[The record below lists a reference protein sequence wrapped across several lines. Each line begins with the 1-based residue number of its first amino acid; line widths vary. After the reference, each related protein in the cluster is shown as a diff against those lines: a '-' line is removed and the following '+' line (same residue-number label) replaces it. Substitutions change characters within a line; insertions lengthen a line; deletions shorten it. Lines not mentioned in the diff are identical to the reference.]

1 MNMVFGKMGGGQ
13 SVALK
18 AVLFVLFYTVSV
30 EAGPVDADRYQLG
43 GNLHPS
49 KSCCHNCVYMLHC
62 IWHYIMHVEH
72 AVSTQ
77 EQLEKQEIVWLAL
90 SAV

>member
-1 MNMVFGKMGGGQ
+1 MNLHMVFGKMGGGQ
-13 SVALK
+13 S
-18 AVLFVLFYTVSV
+18 AVLKVVPFVLFYTVSV

-43 GNLHPS
+43 GNLHPG
-49 KSCCHNCVYMLHC
+49 KSCSHSVYVLHC

-72 AVSTQ
+72 AVTQ
-77 EQLEKQEIVWLAL
+77 KQLEKQEIAWLVL